1 MNKLTLLA
9 LSLSAIALT
18 AQAKTTVTID
28 TWSNEG
34 DIWQE
39 KILPAFYA
47 KNPDITVKFRQL
59 EFAQY
64 DELLQDKSRPG
75 DLAMCRPF
83 DSSLKIF
90 KAGVFD
96 EITEMQGIENFPSFA
111 QSPWQTRSGAQTYCL
126 PMASV
131 IHGFFYNKTI
141 FKELGLSEP
150 QTRDEFYRL
159 LDSIKADGQYQVMSM
174 SVKDKWVPATLGYQN
189 IGPNYWKGEDGRVGV
204 IDGSEQLNE
213 KPYQQVFSE
222 LRRWVD
228 YLGADYQNVSY
239 GDSIDAFKSGNV
251 AVYPAGSWG
260 IPTFRDDIDLG
271 AFKPPVINK
280 GDECYVSDHTD
291 IGMGINANSQNKE
304 ASMRLL
310 QWMTTAEFAELLTNS
325 LPGFFSLSNHF
336 IEVNDPTAATMLS
349 WRTECDSTI
358 RSTAQN
364 LSSENNNLED
374 QVWDTTFEVMMKQKT
389 PIEAAE
395 RLQTSLASWYLP
407 QMNAKSNECN

>member
-1 MNKLTLLA
+1 
-9 LSLSAIALT
+9 
-18 AQAKTTVTID
+18 
-28 TWSNEG
+28 
-34 DIWQE
+34 
-39 KILPAFYA
+39 
-47 KNPDITVKFRQL
+47 
-59 EFAQY
+59 
-64 DELLQDKSRPG
+64 
-75 DLAMCRPF
+75 MCRPF

-96 EITEMQGIENFPSFA
+96 EITEMQGIENFPSFT

-159 LDSIKADGQYQVMSM
+159 LDNVKSTGQYQAMSM
-174 SVKDKWVPATLGYQN
+174 SVKDKWVSATLGYQN
-189 IGPNYWKGEDGRVGV
+189 IGPNYWKGEDGRAAV

-228 YLGADYQNVSY
+228 YLGPNYQKVSY

-260 IPTFRDDIDLG
+260 ITTFRDDIDLG
-271 AFKPPVINK
+271 VFKPPVINK

-358 RSTAQN
+358 RSTAQH

-374 QVWDTTFEVMMKQKT
+374 QVWEATFEVMMKQKT
-389 PIEAAE
+389 PVEAAD

-407 QMNAKSNECN
+407 QINAKNDECN